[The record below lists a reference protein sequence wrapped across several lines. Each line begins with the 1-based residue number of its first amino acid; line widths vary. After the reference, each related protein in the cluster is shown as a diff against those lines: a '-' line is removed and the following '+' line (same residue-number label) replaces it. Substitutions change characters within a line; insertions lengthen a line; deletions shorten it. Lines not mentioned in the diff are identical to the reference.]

1 MPQTQVVTIP
11 NLAAAASRILK
22 RLDQVVVSC
31 NEVLKAG
38 LGDVS
43 AKYEV
48 ALPGRFTFWGTHV
61 KANIAQLT

>member
-43 AKYEV
+43 AKHEV
-48 ALPGRFTFWGTHV
+48 ALPHWFTFWDIQV
-61 KANIAQLT
+61 KNSCVASP